1 MPTPVRSNVILTSTG
16 HIPTQPERSPML
28 SFYLASCSAEGRP
41 VPLPTRPCPP
51 PQSSPTVRAARLPA
65 IVGPRRQHPPT
76 APIDARDRVESGSPL
91 PRRLTVAI
99 P

>member
-1 MPTPVRSNVILTSTG
+1 MPSFCLGSLFGRGRTRALADSALPTPRSRFT
-16 HIPTQPERSPML
+16 
-28 SFYLASCSAEGRP
+28 A
-41 VPLPTRPCPP
+41 
-51 PQSSPTVRAARLPA
+51 RAARLPA
-65 IVGPRRQHPPT
+65 IAGPRRPHPPT

>member
-1 MPTPVRSNVILTSTG
+1 
-16 HIPTQPERSPML
+16 ML

-41 VPLPTRPCPP
+41 VPLSTRPRPTP
-51 PQSSPTVRAARLPA
+51 RSSLTTRAARLPA
-65 IVGPRRQHPPT
+65 IVGPRRHLPPT
-76 APIDARDRVESGSPL
+76 APIDDRDRVESGSPL